1 MPVVTIRPRPRP
13 KKHRARKVLAVV
25 FVVLLGAGSW
35 NYFRPLPVITASH
48 IYQQTVAAEPIQLQW
63 PNFGQAAIAT
73 SEDGVLATTD
83 KQTPLATASIA
94 KVITALCVLEKY
106 PLQPG
111 QSGPTL
117 TLTDADVTLYTDY
130 LAKDGSVVPVQIG
143 EQLSEYQLLEGM
155 LLPSGNNLADTA
167 AIWAYGSL
175 ADYHAFANQF
185 LATHGL
191 TNTHVAVDASGY
203 DGATTATASDLA
215 RLGQLVVAQPV
226 LMEIV
231 GKTSTDLPVAGRVYN
246 YNWVLG
252 KQGIVG
258 IKTGNND
265 QDLGAFLFA
274 ARWDIGG
281 KSVTVTGAVMGAGS
295 LQQALQSTLPLLTS
309 ARQSFTAITAAA
321 KNQPLATYT
330 APWGATVHAVAH
342 KAISFVRWD
351 AEPVSVTTDVH
362 DLDPAHQP
370 SSLGTVKARTTREV
384 GSSKVQLDHPLSGPS
399 FWWRL
404 TRHDF

>member
-1 MPVVTIRPRPRP
+1 MPVVTIKPRPKP
-13 KKHRARKVLAVV
+13 KKHRLRKVLAVLI
-25 FVVLLGAGSW
+25 VLLAGLGIW
-35 NYFRPLPVITASH
+35 NYSRPLPVLQANQLYNRTIEAKPVH
-48 IYQQTVAAEPIQLQW
+48 LQW
-63 PNFGQAAIAT
+63 PNFGQAALAT
-73 SEDGVLATTD
+73 SEDEVLAATD
-83 KQTPLATASIA
+83 QQTPLATASIA

-106 PLQPG
+106 PLKPG

-117 TLTDADVTLYTDY
+117 TLTSADVNLYTDY
-130 LAKDGSVVPVQIG
+130 LGKDGSVVPVQAG
-143 EQLSEYQLLEGM
+143 ESLSEYQLLEGM

-246 YNWVLG
+246 YNWALG
-252 KQGIVG
+252 EQGIIG

-265 QDLGAFLFA
+265 ADLGAFLFA

-295 LQQALQSTLPLLTS
+295 LQQALQSSLPLLAS
-309 ARQSFTAITAAA
+309 ARQSFTAITAVA
-321 KNQPLATYT
+321 KNQPLATYQ
-330 APWGATVHAVAH
+330 APWGATAHAVAA
-342 KAISFVRWD
+342 KGISFVRWNT
-351 AEPVSVTTDVH
+351 EPVSVATEVQS
-362 DLDPAHQP
+362 LKPAHQ
-370 SSLGTVKARTTREV
+370 SASLGEVQVRTTREV
-384 GSSKVQLDHPLSGPS
+384 GSSKVQLDHPLAGPS